1 MTEEALEFIIEKGS
15 NAVYGA
21 RPLKRFLQQEV
32 EDRIAEKI
40 LLGELNDSGT
50 IIIDFIENELNFS
63 NED

>member
-1 MTEEALEFIIEKGS
+1 MTEDALNFIIEKGS
-15 NAVYGA
+15 NSVYGA

-40 LLGELNDSGT
+40 LLGELDEQGV
-50 IIIDFIENELNFS
+50 IIIDFVENELNFS